1 MPSKVRKFTT
11 QEILDALANA
21 EEGAYPAAAVA
32 AVGGRRR
39 ELTPHFRRAIDLVFT
54 LAADCKLQDEG
65 DWRLANFGLY
75 FLSEWRVPGTYE
87 LLMKVLELDY
97 CDRRWLIDD
106 AIYSE
111 WPDLLLTTFPRRA
124 QEVKRLQSI
133 VLDSDVHE
141 DVRGCA
147 LCTLGALVHYGI
159 ADRDRIVRWME
170 WLYECDLSTPM
181 GFVIDELLVQS
192 ASLKEPALMK
202 RIRALYATDWK
213 DDPAFSLKDIEGIA
227 RKPWP
232 RGHTAYN
239 NVANPV
245 TSAASL
251 IRRWEHFLPVDL
263 EARAMIERVVGPGVP
278 YGRAG
283 IIIGDPD
290 PLCLCGSG
298 RRQRHCCGD

>member
-1 MPSKVRKFTT
+1 MPSKARQFTT

-32 AVGGRRR
+32 AVRGRRR
-39 ELTPHFRRAIDLVFT
+39 ELIPHFRRAIDLVFT
-54 LAADCKLQDEG
+54 LAADGKLQDEG

-75 FLSEWRVPGTYE
+75 FFSEWRVPGTYE
-87 LLMKVLELDY
+87 RLMKVLQLHEN
-97 CDRRWLIDD
+97 DRMWLIDD

-124 QEVKRLQSI
+124 NEVKRLQSI
-133 VLDSDVHE
+133 VLDSEVYE

-159 ADRDRIVRWME
+159 ADRDRIVRWMD
-170 WLYECDLSTPM
+170 WLYECDLSTRM

-202 RIRALYATDWK
+202 RIRALYATDWN
-213 DDPAFSLKDIEGIA
+213 DDPVFPLESLERIA
-227 RKPWP
+227 RRPWP
-232 RGHTAYN
+232 RGHAASN

-245 TSAASL
+245 TNAASL
-251 IRRWEHFLPVDL
+251 IRRWPYFSTMGL
-263 EARAMIERVVGPGVP
+263 ECLDELVKWVGPLVS

-283 IIIGDPD
+283 LIAGDPD